1 MYIFDNSPF
10 SALFKS
16 FYRRRFPTLWG
27 NFDSLIA
34 DGAITSTREV
44 ARELDRFGNQ
54 PCLDWL
60 AGNRDIFTTPTAT
73 EARVVRDIYAV
84 QHFQQNLDM
93 KKLQKGGLN
102 ADPFVVA
109 KASASNAS
117 VVTLEQF
124 APNAARIPNICQHFG
139 VPCLSLEEFM
149 EAEGWEF

>member
-1 MYIFDNSPF
+1 MYVFDNSPF

-16 FYRRRFPTLWG
+16 FYRRRFPSLWG

-34 DGAITSTREV
+34 DGTITSTREV
-44 ARELDRFGNQ
+44 ARELDRFSNQ
-54 PCLDWL
+54 ACLEWL
-60 AGNRDIFTTPTAT
+60 AGNREIFTTPTAA
-73 EARVVRDIYAV
+73 EAQVVRDIYAV
-84 QHFQQNLDM
+84 RHFQQNLDT

-109 KASASNAS
+109 KASASNAA

-124 APNAARIPNICQHFG
+124 APNAARIPNICQNFD
-139 VPCLSLEEFM
+139 VPCLSLEDFM